1 VAVPEGFQNNSGEKP
16 MHKDFG
22 KTPAYIEKYKQE
34 AQVKVEEK

>member
-1 VAVPEGFQNNSGEKP
+1 